1 MFFISLGRSFRHTS
15 RKRMN
20 TGIRIYMFGEQQ
32 EKPDMVVSVQ
42 KKRHG
47 SAAAFDHN
55 GQRMHDKLKFL
66 FTFPSGKSDGRTKGK
81 GKCSDDY
88 SSA

>member
-15 RKRMN
+15 RKRMKK
-20 TGIRIYMFGEQQ
+20 GIRICMFGEQQ
-32 EKPDMVVSVQ
+32 EKPDMVASVTSN
-42 KKRHG
+42 KRHG

-66 FTFPSGKSDGRTKGK
+66 FTFPSGKPDGRTKGK
-81 GKCSDDY
+81 GKCSDDIR
-88 SSA
+88 